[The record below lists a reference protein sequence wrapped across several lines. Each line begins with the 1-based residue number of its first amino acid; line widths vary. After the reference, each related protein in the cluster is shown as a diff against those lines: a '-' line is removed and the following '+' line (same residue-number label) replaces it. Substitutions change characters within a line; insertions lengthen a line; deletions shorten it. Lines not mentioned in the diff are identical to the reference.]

1 MSTIDLKN
9 KIIDKLNTI
18 EDATFLESVLL
29 YLEKA
34 KTISKTSNLSEIQID
49 ELNKRSA
56 DYLAGKAKTT
66 SWEEIK
72 LAIK

>member
-34 KTISKTSNLSEIQID
+34 KTISKTSNLSEIQMN

>member
-1 MSTIDLKN
+1 MSTVELKN
-9 KIIDKLNTI
+9 MITDKLSTI

-34 KTISKTSNLSEIQID
+34 KTVPKSSNLTQNQIE

-56 DYLAGKAKTT
+56 DYLAREAKTT

-72 LAIK
+72 LALK